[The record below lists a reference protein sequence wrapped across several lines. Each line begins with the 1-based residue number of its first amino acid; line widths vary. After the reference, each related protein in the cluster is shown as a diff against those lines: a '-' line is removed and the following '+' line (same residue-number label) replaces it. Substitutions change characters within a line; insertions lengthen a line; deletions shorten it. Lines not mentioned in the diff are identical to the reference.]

1 MTERLAGLLSS
12 FHLSWAT
19 LLWVLFAFVLSSV
32 GGLVVVGFLLTRL
45 PADYFCEPPLT
56 NQKLET
62 SRGIGWW
69 TGRILKTLLG
79 IAVIVV
85 GIVLSLPGVPGP
97 GLLVILVG
105 IMLTDFPQKRNLER
119 WMVSRPGVLPA
130 INRLRNR
137 FGKPPMFL
145 DSESII

>member
-1 MTERLAGLLSS
+1 MVEWLTGFLSS
-12 FHLSWAT
+12 INLSWST
-19 LLWVLFAFVLSSV
+19 LLWALLAMVLSSV
-32 GGLVVVGFLLTRL
+32 GGLAVVGFLLTRM

-69 TGRILKTLLG
+69 TGRILKSLLG
-79 IAVIVV
+79 IAVILL
-85 GIVLSLPGVPGP
+85 GIVLSLPGIPGP
-97 GLLVILVG
+97 GVLVILVG

-130 INRLRNR
+130 INRLRDR

-145 DSESII
+145 DPQSII